1 MLLVPPPSPP
11 LLPAANFT
19 PSRRLELPRRVL
31 ATQAVASSE
40 VDAFTQY
47 SGYLFELSST
57 EAESLTEYKISRI
70 TAIYQ
75 KKPFILL
82 RRLFQTATTLGKWF
96 ALRYYDSVT
105 DRGDLMFEV
114 RIMSRVV
121 FLLVTS
127 EFMPRAI
134 RWDSPCLNF
143 YYQLDI
149 SKVVEH
155 RLWTRFEF
163 IQNCVFFSITKTI
176 GWLLALHLFANC
188 CYC

>member
-1 MLLVPPPSPP
+1 MKFISVCQTMLLVPPPLSPP

-19 PSRRLELPRRVL
+19 PSRRHVRLTRRVL
-31 ATQAVASSE
+31 ATPAATSSE

-47 SGYLFELSST
+47 SGYLFELSSS
-57 EAESLTEYKISRI
+57 EAESLTEYRISRI
-70 TAIYQ
+70 AAIYQ

-121 FLLVTS
+121 VRISYF
-127 EFMPRAI
+127 
-134 RWDSPCLNF
+134 CL
-143 YYQLDI
+143 
-149 SKVVEH
+149 
-155 RLWTRFEF
+155 
-163 IQNCVFFSITKTI
+163 
-176 GWLLALHLFANC
+176 
-188 CYC
+188 